1 MKRIEKAR
9 RIIDRVF
16 YVVIILLSMYCLSV
30 FVWLVCEV
38 IGNLTIPNTR
48 LLEGLTSGFMV
59 LVAILVFIILVDY
72 ILKERQKFLYN
83 KFGSM
88 GK

>member
-16 YVVIILLSMYCLSV
+16 YFVIILFSMYCLST
-30 FVWLVCEV
+30 FVWLMSEV

-59 LVAILVFIILVDY
+59 LVAILVFITVVDY

-83 KFGSM
+83 KFGST

>member
-16 YVVIILLSMYCLSV
+16 YFVIILFSMYCLST
-30 FVWLVCEV
+30 FVWLMSEV

-59 LVAILVFIILVDY
+59 LVGILVFITVVDY

-83 KFGSM
+83 KFGST